1 MTRVIGI
8 ILLSFSISAVAQIK
22 YTGIPGIRNFPKSVY
37 NAGTQNWAIS
47 QDSNGFIY
55 FANNDGL
62 LRFDG
67 VEWNLTPVSSSS
79 PLRSILVD
87 SEGSIYAGLINDF
100 GIITM
105 EDDRDASFMSLKNLL
120 PDEYREFDDVWRIHQ
135 IDDAIVFQCYKYIF
149 IYHEERVEVIT
160 PENLFRFSFML
171 GDRLIIQEP
180 GIGLFELRDGKLVNL
195 SWWQRYN
202 DLEIS
207 AVLETEGGDT
217 LICTTY
223 NGIFIL
229 DDGQIREWDTPVNS
243 YALANRLYSATVLP
257 GGYLALGTILNGLV
271 ICDKIGNIVHTL
283 NSDNGIQNNTIL
295 TLFQDRSGNLWLGL
309 DNGIDYLETNSP
321 LSYIGSAGIGT
332 GYCCRV
338 YKGNLYLGTNQGLYV
353 TGFNNGSLGSDFE
366 LVENTAGQVWTLDE
380 FDGQLLCGHN
390 QGTFIVEGKSAR
402 KICSEE
408 GAWKYIAPENHPEKL
423 VAGHYQGLV
432 LLKKSGGEWRFDKRL
447 EGFKESSRY
456 LFQDREGYLWIGHG
470 GRGIFRIALDLNEGL
485 IEEVAQYSRN
495 EGLPSDVGNILFQF
509 DGYIFVAADSGIYQY
524 NSGSDLFEVSDRMN
538 ELFRDAG
545 KIKTVSKDSE
555 GIIWFIGDSGTGF
568 IRRNEDMAYTRITVP
583 FKKINERYV
592 NEFEFIYP
600 FDRDNIFIGLE
611 DGFAHYSPR
620 IPKDYNREYK
630 AFITRVDLPYIDS
643 ILFFRSAEINSGYEF
658 PFRKNSFRFHFAA
671 PFPENGTPL
680 EFSYFLEGLS
690 DEWSQWSVDNYK
702 DFTTLHEGSYVLKLK
717 SRNIYGAES
726 ETASFQ
732 FEISPPWQRSVMAY
746 IVYLALVIAVAFAVY
761 IYVKRRVRLSAQRQ
775 EERHQHDIRERED
788 RFQREALIA
797 EKEIIKLRNDKLMSE
812 MAFRNRELAN
822 QTLGIINK
830 NKFLSRI
837 NEDLGNIQ
845 DFVVNDSARAKIH
858 SLKKRIAKE
867 IDIKHQNK
875 IFESYFDE
883 ANEEFFKRLK
893 ERHPDLTAYDLRL
906 CAYIRMDISTKEIAS
921 MLNISYRGA
930 EVSRYRLRKKM
941 DLPREVNLS
950 SYLVSL

>member
-8 ILLSFSISAVAQIK
+8 LLLSLSIPAVAQIK

-87 SEGSIYAGLINDF
+87 REGRIYAGLINDF

-105 EDDRDASFMSLKNLL
+105 EDDRAASFMSLKNLL
-120 PDEYREFDDVWRIHQ
+120 PDEFKEFDDVWRIHQ
-135 IDDAIVFQCYKYIF
+135 VDDAIIFQCYKYIF
-149 IYHEERVEVIT
+149 IYHNERVEVIT

-180 GIGLFELRDGKLVNL
+180 GIGLFELRDRELVNL
-195 SWWQRYN
+195 NWWSGYN

-207 AVLETEGGDT
+207 AVMETDEGDT

-229 DDGQIREWDTPVNS
+229 DDGMVREWETPVNS

-257 GGYLALGTILNGLV
+257 GGYLALGTILNGLI
-271 ICDKIGNIVHTL
+271 ICDRNGNIVHTL
-283 NSDNGIQNNTIL
+283 NSDKGIQNNTIL
-295 TLFQDRSGNLWLGL
+295 TLFQDRNGNLWLGL

-321 LSYIGSAGIGT
+321 LSYIGAARIGT

-353 TGFNNGSLGSDFE
+353 TGFNNGSLNRDFE

-390 QGTFIVEGKSAR
+390 QGTFIVDGISAR

-408 GAWKYIAPENHPEKL
+408 GAWKYIALKNHPEKL

-432 LLKKSGGEWRFDKRL
+432 LLERSGGEWRFDKRL
-447 EGFKESSRY
+447 EGFNESSRY
-456 LFQDREGYLWIGHG
+456 LFQDRDGYLWIGHG
-470 GRGIFRIALDLNEGL
+470 GRGIFRIALDMTEGS
-485 IEEVAQYSRN
+485 IVEVVQYSRN

-509 DGYIFVAADSGIYQY
+509 DEDIYVATDSGIYQY
-524 NSGSDLFEVSDRMN
+524 NSGSDLFEVSERMN
-538 ELFRDAG
+538 ELFLNTG
-545 KIKTVSKDSE
+545 KIKAVSQDSE
-555 GIIWFIGDSGTGF
+555 GIIWFIADSETGF
-568 IRRNEDMAYTRITVP
+568 IRLNEDMAYTRITVP
-583 FKKINERYV
+583 FKKIKESYV

-600 FDRDNIFIGLE
+600 FDSDNIFIGLE

-620 IPKDYNREYK
+620 IPKDYNQKYK

-643 ILFFRSAEINSGYEF
+643 LLFLRSAEINSGYEF

-671 PFPENGTPL
+671 PFPENGAPL

-702 DFTTLHEGSYVLKLK
+702 DFTTLHEGSYILKLK

-726 ETASFQ
+726 ETASFH
-732 FEISPPWQRSVMAY
+732 FEISPPWQRSLLAY
-746 IVYLALVIAVAFAVY
+746 IVYLVLFIIVACLGYSF
-761 IYVKRRVRLSAQRQ
+761 IKRRIRFSAQKQ
-775 EERHQHDIRERED
+775 EERHQRDIKERED

-797 EKEIIKLRNDKLMSE
+797 EKEIIKLRNDKLRSE
-812 MAFRNRELAN
+812 MVFRNRELAN

-858 SLKKRIAKE
+858 GLKKRIAKE

-950 SYLVSL
+950 SYLASL